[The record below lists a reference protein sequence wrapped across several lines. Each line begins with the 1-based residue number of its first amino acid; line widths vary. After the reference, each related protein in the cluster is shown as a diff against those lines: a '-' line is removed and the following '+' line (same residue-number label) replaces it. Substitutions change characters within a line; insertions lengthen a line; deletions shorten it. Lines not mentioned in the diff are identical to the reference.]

1 MSVCGAYSPRLTL
14 LGGVRM
20 KDQAVTRMRSE
31 HRHWQGD
38 HQQTL
43 EDLGRIGRPIEG
55 CGDTLEAHHVEK
67 TKSRRGAID
76 DTDVVATTFRV
87 RYAET
92 DQMGIVHHAS
102 YVVWME
108 EGRSQWM
115 RAHGNSYAQFEEEG
129 LLLVV
134 SELYLRYKQPARY
147 DQRVTVRCWVESV
160 RSRQIQFNY
169 EVVDAQTGEVFVN
182 AYTQHICLDREGK
195 VTKIPD
201 EWQISLRQSATA
213 MLNVSEHT

>member
-1 MSVCGAYSPRLTL
+1 
-14 LGGVRM
+14 M
-20 KDQAVTRMRSE
+20 KDPLIAVIQNDHKR
-31 HRHWQGD
+31 WQGD
-38 HQQTL
+38 HQQAL
-43 EDLGRIGRPIEG
+43 EDLERIGRTIEDY
-55 CGDTLEAHHVEK
+55 GDTLEAHYVEE
-67 TKSRRGAID
+67 TKSHKGPID
-76 DTDVVATTFRV
+76 NTDVVATTFRV

-102 YVVWME
+102 YVVWLE

-134 SELYLRYKQPARY
+134 SELCLRYKQPARY

-169 EVVDAQTGEVFVN
+169 EVVNAETGSIFIK
-182 AYTQHICLDREGK
+182 AYTQHICLDREGR
-195 VTKIPD
+195 VTRIPD
-201 EWQISLRQSATA
+201 KWRGLLREGMPA
-213 MLNVSEHT
+213 MGYASEHF